1 MGEALGVLCGIGI
14 VVTFVT
20 LLGHGLWVVIALFFR
35 WLSGS
40 GVAGASA
47 GYRCPQCGAAL
58 TTGDRR
64 CTTCGFVRTQRR
76 ASTMADDVE
85 ATIRQL
91 NRMRSYGLL
100 GPEQHAG
107 LMRVLR
113 DSESGPAPGDRPVEP
128 APVDGPAAT
137 APPTEPT
144 SSAEPPVE
152 EIEIIDAVLVDEVAE
167 PADIEDAPE
176 PVAPDVWMGPVSQ
189 RPDHAPPREAPKPES
204 PFAPAPQPSRAP
216 ASHALEREYS
226 KTPPAPPVV
235 RQTLADMLKA
245 FMAEK
250 NIRWGEL
257 ISGMLIVGS
266 AVGLVISLRATLS
279 MIPYFT
285 ALGLMAITL
294 GIHGAGLYTLRR
306 WDLQAT
312 SRGLLIIALLLT
324 PLVFVAA
331 IFSSGP
337 GERPVT
343 DPIYMAAVAV
353 GVLSVGWITFSAGR
367 ALLLEGWWRLTAA
380 MLATCVGQLIV
391 DRATPDDPSLMQT
404 FLLVALPVGGY
415 LIATL
420 TLVYRATA
428 WRRFS
433 ARRVEQIFV
442 VLGIST
448 FALLPPLGLFVS
460 QCGSIREA
468 LARLTPSASLCAAA
482 VLATGLLI
490 HRRALTKQLVALRT
504 AGTGLAIFGT
514 MLMGAAVVLAWPQPD
529 LLIAVGLANF
539 VVLVILALAG
549 RLPLLHVAAVGCLA
563 LTALV
568 GFHVLQGSLEDGV
581 DRFGL
586 RLVKLFAAGRS
597 GIVLSALAIA
607 SGGVSLAL
615 SRLGRPRD
623 AIAYLQ
629 GCGALAAVSVL
640 VAAFAGF
647 GPGDD
652 TALAT
657 PVLAFYA
664 VGALA
669 AAIVVASK
677 KGTGPIYRNGP
688 EGASHKLDLSPFY
701 SQVLS
706 WTGIGLLLATLVQAL
721 WLNEPLVQ
729 WLAGRGLAPQR
740 PVLTAMLLH
749 ANLCALMA
757 LAVSWAKLHTPVGE
771 RNTSLWQNLVNP
783 LGWSALVIS
792 TLALPWAIWGRD
804 QMFAVH
810 AVYMFGIALAWLIVA
825 IVLRLQMA
833 ASVVQGLTT
842 VGVAYVVAAVCQ
854 GQEWGERWWIDP
866 RHVQA
871 QLGVLAAWCAGWSAT
886 RRLIRRWPIAD
897 GLARPEWPTVDQVV
911 LGGLLAILLIL
922 SIAGC
927 CPGLLVELGMADA
940 LPTESV
946 HQSAFG
952 VGSWIALGL
961 VVLALLVSL
970 WEEFTDWALG
980 GVLLAAAAVP
990 LLVSAPFEASGA
1002 TATAMRWSFA
1012 IYALI
1017 TAATVWLRG
1026 PISQSVRRLSWLG
1039 WNEFPSLTDNVAR
1052 GTALLVGGLPVVVLT
1067 TIVAC
1072 RRAAGLSLG
1081 RLDPES
1087 LFGSMDATVS
1097 YAGPLL
1103 MLVAV
1108 FVGHAL
1114 RERSAAYALA
1124 GSGLLQYV
1132 VSLAY
1137 LLSPSSESPE
1147 LFWAGFLQ
1155 WNATALA
1162 GYALVWLALD
1172 FRIQR
1177 PGAQRMPL
1185 EIQMWAAAGAI
1196 AVLTVWCAC
1205 SVFAT
1210 PSGATGYEEPLGGV
1224 LSYVA
1229 WGLALVAAIWFCFRQ
1244 EIFTRNEDE
1253 PALHGFVGREQVAD
1267 LVRLACWFAAALVAL
1282 IATTVDHPGN
1292 VPRDWLAYHVLTFG
1306 WLVVAAALTVA
1317 AWRWQR
1323 LWREAALMTGLVAVL
1338 AVRGCWSDPHW
1349 LAPWWSVCAAA
1360 AAAVLAGSISLRLR
1374 SQSFA
1379 YASVVLVGL
1388 ASTFFWIGPFLGRWV
1403 RDEAQA
1409 FADLVQADLVAVVLA
1424 AGFWLAVEI
1433 WYQRKERQNAF
1444 SPKFYFARVHV
1455 LVAIAATVVSAMLLV
1470 GSFGINVIARE
1481 ASGTTAI
1488 EIARTGGVLVL
1499 GTLGLLLAGSLW
1511 DRRGYFAIPML
1522 YVWGALVV
1530 TLVLDRL
1537 ELGLKEAF
1545 FAVGVSIAGYVALTG
1560 LIWRQGAW
1568 CASVAERWGITDAI
1582 GSLKRTATWLPVI
1595 NMLLATAS
1603 MLIGLVVVL
1612 FFEERWMRISSGFAP
1627 VLLAVGL
1634 GALAQKERRTL
1645 LQFMSLLMTGAA
1657 AVYLSWADLKPEWD
1671 KTIVLDF
1678 AIRLLIVLSGLT
1690 FIYSVLV
1697 ARRISPDGDWMAAV
1711 RRIAVTFGIAAIVA
1725 LVGVL
1730 CLEAVYYDSVDGAPV
1745 GAVEIAAVGVVLV
1758 ALIAGLISLAL
1769 LPGRDP
1775 LALTEK
1781 GRMGYV
1787 YAAEVVGTLLFVHIY
1802 LCIPELFSGRIRPY
1816 WPYIIWVIALVGA
1829 GLGEWLHRSKVRV
1842 LAEPLHRTGAFLPL
1856 VAALGMPLVEALDV
1870 FSVIA
1875 PYGTHYPTLLFLVGL
1890 MYMILSILRRSVA
1903 CGLAAA
1909 VAANVA
1915 LWSLF
1920 TEQDL
1925 LLWRNPQFWLIP
1937 PAASVLIAAHINRRR
1952 LTSAQL
1958 TAVRYASILVI
1969 YLSSTSEI
1977 FIRDMGKYLWPPMI
1991 LAGLSIAGV
2000 FLGMILRVRAFIYLG
2015 SSFVLLSIVGMVWHA
2030 QKMVFQHS
2038 WPWWA
2043 FGIGSGISILV
2054 LFGVFEKK
2062 RPEITRWI
2070 ERLQE
2075 WEK

>member
-1 MGEALGVLCGIGI
+1 MGDVLGVLCGIGI
-14 VVTFVT
+14 VLTVVT
-20 LLGHGLWVVIALFFR
+20 LLGHGLWVVIAAFFR

-76 ASTMADDVE
+76 APTTADDVE

-91 NRMRSYGLL
+91 NRMRSYGLI
-100 GPEQHAG
+100 GADRHAE

-113 DSESGPAPGDRPVEP
+113 ESETRPVPGDRPVEP
-128 APVDGPAAT
+128 APAEPPAAA
-137 APPTEPT
+137 APPSEPAAPT
-144 SSAEPPVE
+144 EPPVE
-152 EIEIIDAVLVDEVAE
+152 EIEIIDAILVEEDVAE
-167 PADIEDAPE
+167 PATIEESPVREAPE
-176 PVAPDVWMGPVSQ
+176 PT
-189 RPDHAPPREAPKPES
+189 PES
-204 PFAPAPQPSRAP
+204 PFAPAPQPSRAA
-216 ASHALEREYS
+216 ASHALEREYA
-226 KTPPAPPVV
+226 KTPPAPPVG
-235 RQTLADMLKA
+235 RRALADVLKA

-257 ISGMLIVGS
+257 IGGMFIVGS
-266 AVGLVISLRATLS
+266 AIGLVISLHGKVSKRFPEFADLFPALVFTMLTL
-279 MIPYFT
+279 
-285 ALGLMAITL
+285 AIY
-294 GIHGAGLYTLRR
+294 GAGMYTLRR
-306 WDLQAT
+306 WNLRST
-312 SRGLLIIALLLT
+312 SRGLLIIALLLS
-324 PLVFVAA
+324 PLVFFTA
-331 IFSSGP
+331 IIMSGP
-337 GERPVT
+337 EERPVT
-343 DPIYMAAVAV
+343 HPIFLLAV
-353 GVLSVGWITFSAGR
+353 GVGALSSGWITFSGGR
-367 ALLLEGWWRLTAA
+367 ALLLEGWWRLTAVV
-380 MLATCVGQLIV
+380 LATSVGQLIV
-391 DRATPDDPSLMQT
+391 DRATPGAPSLGQS
-404 FLLVALPVGGY
+404 FLLVALPVCGY
-415 LIATL
+415 LAATL
-420 TLVYRATA
+420 TQVGRATG
-428 WRRFS
+428 WRRLS
-433 ARRVEQIFV
+433 PRRAEQVFV
-442 VLGIST
+442 VLGVST
-448 FALLPPLGLFVS
+448 FSLLWPLGLFVWH
-460 QCGSIREA
+460 CDSIRVA
-468 LARLTPSASLCAAA
+468 FAQLAPSASLCAAA
-482 VLATGLLI
+482 LLATGLLM
-490 HRRALTKQLVALRT
+490 HRRALTKQLVAMRT
-504 AGTGLAIFGT
+504 AGTGLAIFGA

-539 VVLVILALAG
+539 AVLVILALVG

-563 LTALV
+563 LAALV
-568 GFHVLQGSLEDGV
+568 GFHVLQGSLADGV
-581 DRFGL
+581 DRFGRQL
-586 RLVKLFAAGRS
+586 IELFLKGRS

-629 GCGALAAVSVL
+629 GCGALAAVSIL

-647 GPGDD
+647 VPGLDLD
-652 TALAT
+652 AELAT

-669 AAIVVASK
+669 AATVVASK
-677 KGTGPIYRNGP
+677 KGSGPICRNGP
-688 EGASHKLDLSPFY
+688 EGAAHKLDLTPFY

-706 WTGIGLLLATLVQAL
+706 WTGIGLLLATLVQAF
-721 WLNEPLVQ
+721 WLNQ
-729 WLAGRGLAPQR
+729 WLADRGLAPER
-740 PVLTAMLLH
+740 PVLTAALLH

-757 LAVSWAKLHTPVGE
+757 LAVSWTKLHTPVGE
-771 RNTSLWQNLVNP
+771 RTTSLWQGLVNP

-792 TLALPWAIWGRD
+792 TLALPWAIWVRDD

-825 IVLRLQMA
+825 IVLRWQAA

-842 VGVAYVVAAVCQ
+842 IGVAYVVAAVCQ
-854 GQEWGERWWIDP
+854 NWEREWGERWWIDP

-871 QLGVLAAWCAGWSAT
+871 QLAVLAAWCAGWSAT
-886 RRLIRRWPIAD
+886 RRLIRRWPIAE
-897 GLARPEWPTVDQVV
+897 GLARPEWPTVDQIV
-911 LGGLLAILLIL
+911 LGGLVAVLLFL
-922 SIAGC
+922 SFAGC
-927 CPGLLVELGMADA
+927 CPGLMVELGMADA
-940 LPTESV
+940 LPIESV
-946 HQSAFG
+946 HPFAFG
-952 VGSWIALGL
+952 IGSWIALTL

-970 WEEFTDWALG
+970 WEGFTDWALG

-1002 TATAMRWSFA
+1002 TASAMRWSFA

-1017 TAATVWLRG
+1017 TAATVWLRA
-1026 PISQSVRRLSWLG
+1026 PISQGVRRLSWLG
-1039 WNEFPSLTDNVAR
+1039 WGEFPSLTDNVAR
-1052 GTALLVGGLPVVVLT
+1052 GTALLVGGLPVVLLT
-1067 TIVAC
+1067 TFVAC
-1072 RRAAGLSLG
+1072 RRAAGLPLG
-1081 RLDPES
+1081 RPDVES
-1087 LFGSMDATVS
+1087 LFGSMDTTVS

-1137 LLSPSSESPE
+1137 LLGTSPNSPE
-1147 LFWAGFLQ
+1147 FWAGFLQ

-1172 FRIQR
+1172 YRIQA
-1177 PGAQRMPL
+1177 PGAQRTPL
-1185 EIQMWAAAGAI
+1185 VIQMSAASVAI
-1196 AVLTVWCAC
+1196 AVLAVWCAWT
-1205 SVFAT
+1205 VFAT
-1210 PSGATGYEEPLGGV
+1210 PGSLTGYEQPLGEL

-1229 WGLALVAAIWFCFRQ
+1229 WGLALAAAFWFCFRQ

-1292 VPRDWLAYHVLTFG
+1292 VPRDWLAYHVLTYG
-1306 WLVVAAALTVA
+1306 WLIVAAALA
-1317 AWRWQR
+1317 AATWRWQR

-1379 YASVVLVGL
+1379 YASVVLIGL
-1388 ASTFFWIGPFLGRWV
+1388 ASTFFWIGPFLNRWV

-1433 WYQRKERQNAF
+1433 WFQRKKRQNAF
-1444 SPKFYFARVHV
+1444 SPNFYFARVHV

-1537 ELGLKEAF
+1537 ELGWKEAL
-1545 FAVGVSIAGYVALTG
+1545 FAVGMSIAVYVALTG
-1560 LIWRQGAW
+1560 VIWRQGAW
-1568 CASVAERWGITDAI
+1568 WASVANRWGITDAI
-1582 GSLKRTATWLPVI
+1582 GSLKRTVAWLPVV

-1645 LQFMSLLMTGAA
+1645 LQYMSLLMTGAA
-1657 AVYLSWADLKPEWD
+1657 AVYLSWADLKPEWSD
-1671 KTIVLDF
+1671 QVVLDF
-1678 AIRLLIVLSGLT
+1678 AIRLLIVLSGLA

-1697 ARRISPDGDWMAAV
+1697 ARRMSPDGDWMPAV
-1711 RRIAVTFGIAAIVA
+1711 RRIAVTFGIAAIVV
-1725 LVGVL
+1725 LLGVL
-1730 CLEAVYYDSVDGAPV
+1730 FLETIYYDSDDGAPV
-1745 GAVEIAAVGVVLV
+1745 GAVEIAAVSVVLV

-1787 YAAEVVGTLLFVHIY
+1787 YAAEVVGALLFVHIY

-1870 FSVIA
+1870 LSVIA

-1890 MYMILSILRRSVA
+1890 MYMFLSILRRSVA

-1937 PAASVLIAAHINRRR
+1937 PAASVLIAAQINRRR

-1991 LAGLSIAGV
+1991 LAGLSVAGV

-2030 QKMVFQHS
+2030 QKMIFQHS

-2043 FGIGSGISILV
+2043 FGIGSGISILI